1 MEHCYAK
8 NNYSAEMISFMGRE
22 RGGGGGRLWRSK
34 RKEKT
39 LDPFPLFEWGMEM
52 RLTPNA
58 SRPFF
63 QKEF

>member
-22 RGGGGGRLWRSK
+22 GGVGVGGYGVQK
-34 RKEKT
+34 QKKN

-52 RLTPNA
+52 RLTPNS